1 MWALCKFK
9 TSMSNQ
15 TKSFVVIA
23 ELSVPE
29 PHRAE
34 FLELCAFD
42 SRSSV
47 GNEPGCRQFDV
58 LTMESAPEA
67 IVLYEV
73 YDDRAAFDAHL
84 ATPHYAKFAEGVAR
98 MGVTKTQVR
107 FLDRG

>member
-1 MWALCKFK
+1 
-9 TSMSNQ
+9 MSDQ
-15 TKSFVVIA
+15 PKSFVVIA

-47 GNEPGCRQFDV
+47 QNEPGCRQFDV
-58 LTMESAPEA
+58 LTMESTPDMV
-67 IVLYEV
+67 VLYEV

-84 ATPHYAKFAEGVAR
+84 ATPHYAKFADGVTR
-98 MGVTKTQVR
+98 LGVTKNQVR